1 MLNIGIFFCVLVCG
15 YFMNIVNYVYL
26 VFYIYIKIILS
37 KFINIFIYYIDFFL
51 EMDLVLFYFKFE
63 KYIFLL
69 YIINIFMF
77 FGIKKMMILKI

>member
-63 KYIFLL
+63 KYKFLL

>member
-26 VFYIYIKIILS
+26 VFYILKLYWVNLL
-37 KFINIFIYYIDFFL
+37 IYLYIDFFL
-51 EMDLVLFYFKFE
+51 EMGLVLFYFKFE

-77 FGIKKMMILKI
+77 FGIKKMMILKIWYF